1 VAAHRLSAGGS
12 QREQT
17 MTKTLFAT
25 RRELLKSGVGV
36 VAGAALPLA
45 FGRSARAAA
54 GTQAVNMQ
62 LGWIT
67 GGNQIG
73 EVVAKRLG
81 YFAEEKID
89 FAIQAGGP
97 NIDGV
102 AIVASGRYEVG
113 QVSSSPSLMLA
124 ASQGIPVVCFAVGAQ
139 QHPYCYFSLPRA
151 PIHTPQDMIGR
162 KIGVQATGQILLTAL
177 LRKNDIPEDKV
188 QKVIVGSDMTPLL
201 TGQVDAVAGWR
212 TNTTALKVLGPDYIA
227 MRMWDQGVR
236 LYGLPYYTTA
246 DFLSAKPEVLAGF
259 LRAAG
264 RGWAYAKA
272 NPEKAVDLLIQ
283 EYPNLVR
290 ADELTAAP
298 IMMDVEFTERTKTYG
313 WGSFDPAVWQEQIDL
328 NDALKQFPA
337 GKPKL
342 DQVMTTKI
350 LEMTEKDRPKI
361 G

>member
-1 VAAHRLSAGGS
+1 MVKALSHS
-12 QREQT
+12 
-17 MTKTLFAT
+17 
-25 RRELLKSGVGV
+25 RRDLLKGGAAIA
-36 VAGAALPLA
+36 AGAAIA
-45 FGRSARAAA
+45 SATRSRSRAATA
-54 GTQAVNMQ
+54 TQTINMQ

-81 YFAEEKID
+81 YFEEEKIN

-102 AIVASGRYEVG
+102 AIVASGRAEVG

-139 QHPYCYFSLPRA
+139 EHPYAYFSLPRA
-151 PIHTPQDMIGR
+151 PIHTPQGMIGR

-177 LRKNDIPEDKV
+177 LRKNGIDEDKV

-201 TGQVDAVAGWR
+201 TGQVDAITGWR
-212 TNTTALKVLGPDYIA
+212 TNTTALKVLGPDVIA
-227 MRMWDQGVR
+227 MRMWDHGVR
-236 LYGLPYYTTA
+236 LYALPYYTTM
-246 DFLSAKPEVLAGF
+246 DMLNAKPDALAGF

-272 NPEKAVDLLIQ
+272 NPEKAVDLLVQ
-283 EYPNLVR
+283 EYPNLTR
-290 ADELTAAP
+290 ADELAAAP
-298 IMMDVEFTERTKTYG
+298 IMMDVEFTERTKTFG
-313 WGSFDPAVWQEQIDL
+313 WGSFDAAVWQEQIDL
-328 NDALKQFPA
+328 HDKLNQFPA

-342 DQVMTTKI
+342 DQVVTTKI
-350 LEMTEKDRPKI
+350 LEMTEKDRPKA